1 MGSGSTSCFL
11 SNVCLSLWSGTF
23 EDFQVHGEWAYATFN
38 GSQTNVLVNELSTGC
53 IAWFNSCF
61 YCILFILFDSSS
73 QLIVIKVTNSWR
85 LCGNS
90 SVSLTLI
97 FILSKLAFIQI
108 RFAYSI
114 TKNIKYKNNGDMHFH
129 LPFLPIG
136 HKDYL
141 HLDSFICRKALQL
154 PAWNFLSNLTSQK

>member
-1 MGSGSTSCFL
+1 MFYYLAILNISTLAFFKGCIWGFISL
-11 SNVCLSLWSGTF
+11 KVADGIWLNVLFFKQCLSLRSGTF
-23 EDFQVHGEWAYATFN
+23 EGFQVHGEWVYTTFN

-61 YCILFILFDSSS
+61 YYILFILFDSSS

-97 FILSKLAFIQI
+97 FILSNAAFIQI

-114 TKNIKYKNNGDMHFH
+114 TKNIKYKKKKQWWHAF
-129 LPFLPIG
+129 PFA
-136 HKDYL
+136 
-141 HLDSFICRKALQL
+141 FFACWA
-154 PAWNFLSNLTSQK
+154 